1 MKKCKNCGHSISGKY
16 CSNCGQDTGTERVTK
31 KYILH
36 EIFKLFA
43 NVQSGKFYLTKQLF
57 SHPGDA
63 ARGFIDGKRKKY
75 YNPIQYYVGTTAIT
89 VFLMLNLDTQNI
101 TLVNLHETGAYNEMY
116 KSYINAIYRYFN
128 VAEFLLLPIL
138 SFFTYI
144 FFKSSGYNY
153 AEMFILNTYLSAQ
166 RQLVNL
172 IFILLIYFFPS
183 NSVFINYISLAVL
196 GIFFIWF
203 YIDFFR
209 SQKRSA
215 VIFKSVIILLLFYT
229 CILIILAAIFF
240 LFYFE

>member
-1 MKKCKNCGHSISGKY
+1 MKYLNFLPMFKAGSSISQN
-16 CSNCGQDTGTERVTK
+16 S
-31 KYILH
+31 
-36 EIFKLFA
+36 
-43 NVQSGKFYLTKQLF
+43 F
-57 SHPGDA
+57 SHIPEMLQEVSLMVK
-63 ARGFIDGKRKKY
+63 GK
-75 YNPIQYYVGTTAIT
+75 NIITLFIT

-172 IFILLIYFFPS
+172 IFILFIYFFPS